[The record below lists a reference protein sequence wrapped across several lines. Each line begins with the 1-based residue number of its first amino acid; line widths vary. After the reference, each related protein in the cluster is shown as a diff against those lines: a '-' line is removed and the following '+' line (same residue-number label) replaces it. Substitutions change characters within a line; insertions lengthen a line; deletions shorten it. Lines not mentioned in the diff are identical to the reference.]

1 MQTTCIYVVQ
11 LEHGKY
17 YVSAS
22 DDPEKELE
30 ELREGLGIFWTQIH
44 KPVRIVER
52 SRFKRIDELDRYT
65 KLAMRKYGLEHVR
78 GGSWESARLSD
89 RDRQVLHDEIIN
101 DTGCIT
107 C

>member
-78 GGSWESARLSD
+78 GGSW
-89 RDRQVLHDEIIN
+89 
-101 DTGCIT
+101 
-107 C
+107 